1 MLALGATETGERHR
15 HAARPLVEHC
25 QRELRI
31 LLTEDNAVNQKLALR
46 LLEKR
51 GHQVSVAGNGKE
63 SLAALE
69 KDSYDV
75 VLMDVQMPEMDG
87 FEATAAIRA
96 KEKRTG
102 SHVPIIAM
110 TAHAMKGDRERCL
123 EAGMDEYVS
132 KPLQPRELFDT
143 IERLAASACPPE
155 RRSASMPEPKP
166 APSAEIQPVPTAAST
181 ASDGKAFDRTIAMK
195 RVGGDE
201 ELLNELIEIFLQ
213 ETPKLMNQVREAIAE
228 QDSPTLRRAAHSIK
242 GSASNFGAAAVCT
255 TAARLEKMG
264 QVNDL
269 TGTEPAL
276 AELQN
281 ALEKT
286 LAALSAFARGEAV
299 TSDG

>member
-1 MLALGATETGERHR
+1 
-15 HAARPLVEHC
+15 
-25 QRELRI
+25 
-31 LLTEDNAVNQKLALR
+31 
-46 LLEKR
+46 
-51 GHQVSVAGNGKE
+51 
-63 SLAALE
+63 
-69 KDSYDV
+69 
-75 VLMDVQMPEMDG
+75 
-87 FEATAAIRA
+87 
-96 KEKRTG
+96 
-102 SHVPIIAM
+102 
-110 TAHAMKGDRERCL
+110 
-123 EAGMDEYVS
+123 
-132 KPLQPRELFDT
+132 
-143 IERLAASACPPE
+143 
-155 RRSASMPEPKP
+155 MPEPKP
-166 APSAEIQPVPTAAST
+166 APSAEIQPAPSAAIQPASAAEIKPVPTPTTKPVSKVQAAAVSKVQPAAASKPAAST

-255 TAARLEKMG
+255 PAARLEKMG
-264 QVNDL
+264 QDNDL